1 MGDREANSMTITGE
15 HNTDIL
21 MDEKGQP
28 VPDENGDFK
37 ILSDDECW
45 RQDIMLETVTAEGE
59 LFYEDATGN
68 ERYGF
73 GLTDFIHAE
82 KNDFLEMEIGQR
94 VKAKI
99 DKRTFLDSRKTKQ
112 NIEFLN
118 DKFRDSVSISKND
131 SNEQYNMEFIAED
144 ITVL

>member
-1 MGDREANSMTITGE
+1 MTITGE

-21 MDEKGQP
+21 LDEEGQP
-28 VPDENGDFK
+28 VPDMNGDFK
-37 ILSDDECW
+37 TVSEDECW
-45 RQDIMLETVTAEGE
+45 RQDLILEGGTEEGE

-73 GLTDFIHAE
+73 GLADFVHAE
-82 KNDFLEMEIGQR
+82 RADFLETEIGQR

-118 DKFRDSVSISKND
+118 DKFRDVVTVSKQNSK
-131 SNEQYNMEFIAED
+131 EQYNMEFIAED
-144 ITVL
+144 VTVI

>member
-1 MGDREANSMTITGE
+1 MTITGE
-15 HNTDIL
+15 NNTDIL
-21 MDEKGQP
+21 LDEEGQP
-28 VPDENGDFK
+28 VSDGNGDFK
-37 ILSDDECW
+37 TVSNDECW
-45 RQDIMLETVTAEGE
+45 RQDLMLEAGTAEGE

-73 GLTDFIHAE
+73 GLTEFVHAE
-82 KNDFLEMEIGQR
+82 KNDFLEMEIRQR

-99 DKRTFLDSRKTKQ
+99 DKRAFLDSRKTKQ

-118 DKFRDSVSISKND
+118 DKFKDSVSVSKQN

>member
-1 MGDREANSMTITGE
+1 
-15 HNTDIL
+15 
-21 MDEKGQP
+21 MD
-28 VPDENGDFK
+28 F
-37 ILSDDECW
+37 
-45 RQDIMLETVTAEGE
+45 
-59 LFYEDATGN
+59 
-68 ERYGF
+68 
-73 GLTDFIHAE
+73 
-82 KNDFLEMEIGQR
+82 GQR